1 MTSGRSAALLVTL
14 LAVVFAAVGCGSTT
28 STGSSAHG
36 LPALPAAAAARAK
49 WVIGVKCDFYP
60 FGYLDAKKHHAG
72 YDVEVAQEFAQLAFG
87 SRGRVRFECV
97 NTDSRIPTL
106 QSGKVDMI
114 IATLSWSKARAMSID
129 YSTPYYGATGR
140 LLVRAGGNVSS
151 LADLDGKSVVTT
163 TGSVYVTWTKSCLKG
178 ANLQQVASPA
188 DAVTALKNSRADAFM
203 FDDAYLLGAEVDNPG
218 LTLTGDKF
226 LSVPWGIGLR
236 KGDVATTKWVD
247 SALAR
252 MTADDDFYRI
262 LKDTV
267 PASAL
272 PSFANQVP
280 RPGNTLRYP
289 VGIDPVTNCRS

>member
-87 SRGRVRFECV
+87 SRGRVQFECV

-114 IATLSWSKARAMSID
+114 IVTLSWSKARAMSID

-140 LLVRAGGNVSS
+140 LLVRAGETS
-151 LADLDGKSVVTT
+151 
-163 TGSVYVTWTKSCLKG
+163 
-178 ANLQQVASPA
+178 
-188 DAVTALKNSRADAFM
+188 
-203 FDDAYLLGAEVDNPG
+203 
-218 LTLTGDKF
+218 
-226 LSVPWGIGLR
+226 
-236 KGDVATTKWVD
+236 
-247 SALAR
+247 
-252 MTADDDFYRI
+252 
-262 LKDTV
+262 
-267 PASAL
+267 
-272 PSFANQVP
+272 
-280 RPGNTLRYP
+280 
-289 VGIDPVTNCRS
+289 

>member
-1 MTSGRSAALLVTL
+1 M
-14 LAVVFAAVGCGSTT
+14 
-28 STGSSAHG
+28 
-36 LPALPAAAAARAK
+36 
-49 WVIGVKCDFYP
+49 IGVKCDFYP
-60 FGYLDAKKHHAG
+60 FGYMDAHGRHAG
-72 YDVEVAQEFAQLAFG
+72 YDVEVAQEFARLAFG
-87 SRGRVRFECV
+87 SRARVRYECV

-114 IATLSWSKARAMSID
+114 IATLSWSKARAMTID

-163 TGSVYVTWTKSCLKG
+163 TGSVYATWAKSCLKG
-178 ANLQQVASPA
+178 ASLQEVSSPA
-188 DAVTALKNSRADAFM
+188 DALTALQDARADAFM
-203 FDDAYLLGAEVDNPG
+203 FDDAYLLGAEVGHPG
-218 LTLTGDKF
+218 LTLTRDKF

-236 KGDVATTKWVD
+236 KGDAATKKWVD
-247 SALAR
+247 SAVAR
-252 MTADDDFYRI
+252 MTANDDFYRI

-280 RPGNTLRYP
+280 RPGITLRYP
-289 VGIDPVTNCRS
+289 TGVDPSTNCSS